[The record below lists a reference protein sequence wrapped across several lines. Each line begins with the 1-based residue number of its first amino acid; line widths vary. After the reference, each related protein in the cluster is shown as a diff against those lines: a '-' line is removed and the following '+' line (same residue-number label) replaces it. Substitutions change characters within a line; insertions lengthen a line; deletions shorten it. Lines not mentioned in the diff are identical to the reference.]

1 VLLEAAMPDSQEH
14 LSVIIN
20 VELVRRL
27 LETQF
32 PQYAALPLE
41 AVQPGGWDN
50 RTFRLGK
57 ELSVRLPS
65 AEPYVPQVEK
75 EHCWLP
81 RLAPHLPLPV
91 PVPLALGAPAEGY
104 PWPWSIYGWLEGQPA
119 TTSTITDLPTFARS
133 LASFLAALHRIDT
146 ADGPAAGSHNFHRG
160 GRLAV
165 YDAETRA
172 ALSAL
177 AGRIDTASAAEV
189 WAAALSS
196 EWRRQSLWVHGD
208 VASGNLLVKDG
219 NLSAVIDFGSSAVGD
234 PACDLVI
241 AWTEFSGESR
251 TVFRA
256 GLPFDDDTWGRA
268 RGWAL
273 WKALITVA
281 GSNGDLQA
289 IEKAQRIAA
298 EVIADHR
305 RSGAERPQRRAVK
318 LLR

>member
-1 VLLEAAMPDSQEH
+1 MA
-14 LSVIIN
+14 IN

-27 LETQF
+27 LEAQF

-50 RTFRLGK
+50 RTFRLGQ

-65 AEPYVPQVEK
+65 AEPYVAQVEK

-81 RLAPHLPLPV
+81 RLAPRLPLPV
-91 PVPLALGAPAEGY
+91 PAPLAMGAPAEGY
-104 PWPWSIYGWLEGQPA
+104 PWHWSIYKWLEGEPA
-119 TTSTITDLPTFARS
+119 TTASIADLPAFAGS
-133 LASFLAALHRIDT
+133 LALFLAALHRIDAT
-146 ADGPAAGSHNFHRG
+146 DGPAAGSHNFHRG

-165 YDAETRA
+165 YDTEARA

-177 AGRIDTASAAEV
+177 AGRIDAASAAEV

-196 EWRRQSLWVHGD
+196 EWHHQPLWVHGD

-219 NLSAVIDFGSSAVGD
+219 VLYAVIDFGSSAVGD
-234 PACDLVI
+234 PACDLVM
-241 AWTEFSGESR
+241 AWTEFSGDSR

-256 GLPFDDDTWGRA
+256 ELPFDDDTWRRA

-281 GSNGDLQA
+281 DPNGDLWA
-289 IEKAQRIAA
+289 IEKARQIIA

-305 RSGAERPQRRAVK
+305 QLSGA
-318 LLR
+318 